1 MIFLKI
7 FTFVPSFILF
17 WVKSFSLI
25 WWLSVQILL
34 YMLVFQM
41 WPSFERINHA
51 QILIDLSLFKS
62 FFFKLLR
69 DFFVM
74 DKFLPLK
81 ILHYKYL
88 YFTFYI
94 YLNTA
99 THLFLFWGWVDF
111 KSMLFLGSIWYKYFI
126 HCCNALF
133 SSHPISTVLVF

>member
-1 MIFLKI
+1 MLCLILSVKMNRYKKWHCHSEIWNEFHEYDSYPLKFNKHLQRWIRKLFPFFCMIFLKI

-25 WWLSVQILL
+25 WWLSVQVLL
-34 YMLVFQM
+34 YMFMLVFQM

-74 DKFLPLK
+74 DKFLSLK
-81 ILHYKYL
+81 ILH
-88 YFTFYI
+88 
-94 YLNTA
+94 
-99 THLFLFWGWVDF
+99 
-111 KSMLFLGSIWYKYFI
+111 
-126 HCCNALF
+126 
-133 SSHPISTVLVF
+133 